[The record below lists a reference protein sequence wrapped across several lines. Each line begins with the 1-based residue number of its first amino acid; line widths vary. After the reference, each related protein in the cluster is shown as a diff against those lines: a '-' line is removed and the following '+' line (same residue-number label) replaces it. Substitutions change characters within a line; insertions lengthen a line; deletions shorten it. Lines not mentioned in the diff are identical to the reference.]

1 MATPLADLARLVAG
15 ELVGD
20 GARQIAGSNTLNAA
34 GADDI
39 SLLDSADKAHYL
51 ARSAAAAVVA
61 PRGFQPTDRPIIQ
74 VDDVHAAFA
83 KIVEHFR
90 PIHARCHTGISD
102 RAHVSPTARIAANV
116 DVHAGSTI
124 GDGVEIGSGSI
135 IHSGAHILSGCRIAE
150 NVTIFPTAVLY
161 ENTRVGDRCIIHS
174 GAVLGA
180 YGFGYKLVDGRHVLS
195 SQLGFVELGPD
206 VEVGAA
212 STIDRGTYGATFIGE
227 GTKIDNLVMIAHNCR
242 IGRHNLICS
251 QVGVAGS
258 TTTGDYVV
266 MAGQV
271 GVRDHVHIGAGA
283 VLGAKAGV
291 SGDVRDGV
299 RMLGTPAVAER
310 EQKLLFAMISKLPEM
325 RKQLKELQRQVDETQ
340 HTSQPARGDV
350 RTEAA

>member
-1 MATPLADLARLVAG
+1 MATLLADLARLVAG
-15 ELVGD
+15 ELLGD
-20 GARQIAGSNTLNAA
+20 GARQISGSNTLNAA
-34 GADDI
+34 GPDDI
-39 SLLDSADKAHYL
+39 SLLDSVDKAHYL

-61 PRGFQPTDRPIIQ
+61 PRGFQSADRPVIQ

-90 PIHARCHTGISD
+90 PVEARRHTGISKQ
-102 RAHVSPTARIAANV
+102 AIVSPTARIASNV
-116 DVHAGSTI
+116 DVHPGSTI
-124 GDGVEIGSGSI
+124 GDCVEIGSGSI

-150 NVTIFPTAVLY
+150 DVTIFSGAVFY
-161 ENTRVGDRCIIHS
+161 ENTRVGARCIIHA

-180 YGFGYKLVDGRHVLS
+180 YGFGYKLVEGRHVLS

-325 RKQLKELQRQVDETQ
+325 RKQLKELQRQVEEMQ
-340 HTSQPARGDV
+340 QTSQRGRDHARP
-350 RTEAA
+350 EAA